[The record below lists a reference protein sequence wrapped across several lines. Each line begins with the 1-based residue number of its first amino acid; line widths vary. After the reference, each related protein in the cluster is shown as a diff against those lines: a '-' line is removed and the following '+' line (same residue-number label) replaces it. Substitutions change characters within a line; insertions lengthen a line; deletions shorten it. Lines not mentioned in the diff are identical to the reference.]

1 MAYDEEAA
9 QIAPALTVAAVARRL
24 GVAPATLRTWDRRYG
39 LGPSEHA
46 AGSHRRYGAQDLAR
60 LLVMRRLTIDGV
72 APAEAAR
79 IALAT
84 PVAEGSLLDAVPDR
98 VADPVPAAS
107 RTPEPV
113 VDAALAGDGPRCASL
128 LALEAGAEVA
138 RWWTTL
144 VDPALEALARRTVID
159 RPGADAETVLRTA
172 ALAALRVVA
181 QVPDGP
187 GRPVVLVLVPA
198 GAARP
203 LLTHALAAALVQ
215 RGVDARVVGG
225 PLSGRHAVELVAM
238 TRARALVTVVQQHA
252 PDLSFVA
259 RLADERP
266 EVPHFVMLPDAA
278 VELLPLG
285 RSVHRARTFTG
296 LLHEVLAAVGGPDGA
311 SSHGGR
317 FLR

>member
-1 MAYDEEAA
+1 MAEEDQASHLE
-9 QIAPALTVAAVARRL
+9 PALTVAAVARRL

-84 PVAEGSLLDAVPDR
+84 PVAEGSLLDAMPDR
-98 VADPVPAAS
+98 VAAAPPSSS

-113 VDAALAGDGPRCASL
+113 VDAALAGDDVRCTQL
-128 LALEAGAEVA
+128 LTFDAAPDIAL
-138 RWWTTL
+138 WWTTL
-144 VDPALEALARRTVID
+144 VEPALEALSRRTVID
-159 RPGADAETVLRTA
+159 RPGADAETVLRY
-172 ALAALRVVA
+172 AALRTLRSLTPPQDA
-181 QVPDGP
+181 A
-187 GRPVVLVLVPA
+187 GRPVVLVLVPF
-198 GAARP
+198 GAPRP

-215 RGVDARVVGG
+215 HGVDARVVGG

-238 TRARALVTVVQQHA
+238 TRAGALVTVSQQQA
-252 PDLSFVA
+252 PELSFIA
-259 RLADERP
+259 RLAEERP
-266 EVPHFVMLPDAA
+266 EVPHFVMVSDVAA
-278 VELLPLG
+278 QLLPLG

-296 LLHEVLAAVGGPDGA
+296 LLHEVLATVGESVGGP
-311 SSHGGR
+311 SHGGR
-317 FLR
+317 FLG